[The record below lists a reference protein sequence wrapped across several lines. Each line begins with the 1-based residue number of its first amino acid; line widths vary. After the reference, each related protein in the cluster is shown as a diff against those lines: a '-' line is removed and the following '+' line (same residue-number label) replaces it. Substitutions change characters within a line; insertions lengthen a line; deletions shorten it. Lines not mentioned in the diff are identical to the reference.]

1 MKYLKLIKDNLTLKA
16 TKGKETLARADDI
29 FQYIDSDFKS
39 WGLDKK
45 SENTNEVKLAVFELV
60 INVDYRT
67 MFGELSNDLDKLC
80 LTQAQVIEFVKSY
93 PDQLK
98 QDGYVTFFMFK
109 KDSKYFVAHV
119 DFHSYGC
126 RQVYVRRFEDAY
138 VWNAGR
144 RHRLVVPQLDSG
156 KLESSDTLTLD
167 SLDVR
172 LKKLEK
178 LFNLENL

>member
-29 FQYIDSDFKS
+29 FQYIDSDFES

-45 SENTNEVKLAVFELV
+45 SENTNETKLAIFELV
-60 INVDYRT
+60 ANADYRT

-93 PDQLK
+93 PDQSQ

-109 KDSKYFVAHV
+109 K
-119 DFHSYGC
+119 
-126 RQVYVRRFEDAY
+126 
-138 VWNAGR
+138 
-144 RHRLVVPQLDSG
+144 
-156 KLESSDTLTLD
+156 
-167 SLDVR
+167 
-172 LKKLEK
+172 
-178 LFNLENL
+178 